1 MSCLRQIKFLVFW
14 TLGGWDV
21 FLSIVFIFIIFIFKI
36 IWTFDYSLLMLNMHS
51 ISWYICRFK
60 QMFKMSR
67 HFFMEWLLQFILS
80 HLIWWNCFFN
90 QVNILFFFFFE
101 TETNQVNILLQL
113 TWGEK
118 PALEWC
124 YYSLIK
130 HELLLNPSIFGL
142 GSPYAILWLIVCVFL
157 NLFCIRDYAI
167 TEREATCN
175 WTVPSGGNIV
185 NWAVANYMRLCP
197 PTLPLTTWTIFN
209 LPWNSNN
216 LVLIN
221 LLLSSISFGF
231 CRPLAILTW
240 IFTLFYLLM
249 RDYVTSEAKSL
260 T

>member
-1 MSCLRQIKFLVFW
+1 MQSYSSNLTRILGRGSVLCREGSQTEIFPFFTSYRSFSIKRTFGLRDILNFF
-14 TLGGWDV
+14 
-21 FLSIVFIFIIFIFKI
+21 FFF
-36 IWTFDYSLLMLNMHS
+36 SL
-51 ISWYICRFK
+51 
-60 QMFKMSR
+60 
-67 HFFMEWLLQFILS
+67 
-80 HLIWWNCFFN
+80 
-90 QVNILFFFFFE
+90 FFFFE